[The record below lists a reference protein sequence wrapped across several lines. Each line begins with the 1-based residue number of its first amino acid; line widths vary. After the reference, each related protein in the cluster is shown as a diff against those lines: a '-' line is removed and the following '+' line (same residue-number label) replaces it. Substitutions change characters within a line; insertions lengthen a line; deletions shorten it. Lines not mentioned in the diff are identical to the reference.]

1 MKGEDMT
8 RGPLVDAA
16 TGYKVRVTRRRSKN
30 TRDSP
35 ASPIFKLRQ
44 DLQSMANPSTPSYST
59 EMNPPSQTQQHHS
72 PFLDRLPPELRLQI
86 YTHLLVTPLP
96 LKGTHARATTKYSL
110 HTSILRTNRQIH
122 TEALPIFLGKNT
134 FHITTIPPS
143 LSAFET
149 IPQNLEGDGA
159 LEPPLQLRHL
169 HLVRSLEIDLLF
181 YPPHLRIGCWTDRW
195 HPVSPGAKRYV
206 TSLSFLLRAATHLRK
221 LEICADVRPY
231 LSCAWAGGR
240 GVDYKKYI
248 TGFWAADGCER
259 FRSALE
265 GLKMDVGLR
274 FEFEE
279 VGYVFEGVEIG
290 NLGRWGFVKVAGEV
304 LGKRSEVVRRI
315 GGRDG
320 VLGNLCCG
328 MTVG

>member
-1 MKGEDMT
+1 
-8 RGPLVDAA
+8 
-16 TGYKVRVTRRRSKN
+16 
-30 TRDSP
+30 
-35 ASPIFKLRQ
+35 
-44 DLQSMANPSTPSYST
+44 MANPSTPSHT
-59 EMNPPSQTQQHHS
+59 IEMNPPQQHS

-96 LKGTHARATTKYSL
+96 LKGLHARGTTKYSL
-110 HTSILRTNRQIH
+110 HTSILRTNHQIH

-134 FHITTIPPS
+134 FHITSIPPS
-143 LSAFET
+143 LSPFST
-149 IPQNLEGDGA
+149 TPQNLEGDGA
-159 LEPPLQLRHL
+159 LEPPLQLHHL
-169 HLVRSLEIDLLF
+169 DLVRSLEIDLLF
-181 YPPHLRIGCWTDRW
+181 YPPHLRIGSWADRW

-206 TSLSFLLRAATHLRK
+206 TSLSFLLRAATHLQE

-231 LSCAWAGGR
+231 LSPACVSAGGV

-259 FRSALE
+259 FRTALE

-274 FEFEE
+274 FEFAE
-279 VGYVFEGVEIG
+279 VGYVFEGVEVE

-315 GGRDG
+315 GGREG
-320 VLGNLCCG
+320 VLGDLCCG
-328 MTVG
+328 RRVE